1 MKAQAALPILTKPA
15 HARELAEPG
24 RRLFALEARCTDLYD
39 LCLPEVPAYGTE
51 SSVAYN
57 TTGGGAGLVAN
68 FKNAFGDSF
77 DPAICEADHVL
88 EEGEIELAGIRFV

>member
-1 MKAQAALPILTKPA
+1 MP
-15 HARELAEPG
+15 
-24 RRLFALEARCTDLYD
+24 EAPPPTA
-39 LCLPEVPAYGTE
+39 PE

-77 DPAICEADHVL
+77 DPAICEVDHVL
-88 EEGEIELAGIRFV
+88 EEGEIELAGIRFVVKPNAEAFDLEIPGRSTVFTRT